1 MSDQT
6 ATALASALGEG
17 FGKGLIAGISG
28 TVVIALFFAFLWIR
42 YPNNVKLVF
51 AQIWDV
57 LSIVFGS
64 VAERHYIVNHLEA
77 KVGKGIEKLNQ
88 KVDGLDA
95 EQIKITLVR
104 DATRD
109 AFIRDRVLIMRLQ
122 KKENHGEN
130 MANVA
135 FLYSQHLYAKVDPS
149 LNQTQQEA
157 VRLYTAKSILKSVGQ
172 EGLQELSENFYQP
185 VIARNTYIQ
194 ALLNQLEAIDN
205 KGLFFSVFIQEMVFL
220 GNKVLFRQRAKGVHE
235 EVTKFIQ
242 FLVKF
247 ANRAR
252 GDESGELDFR
262 SQNIKVSFI
271 LAALKEKREADA
283 TQDYITRVKS
293 LLPRDTESYYFMG
306 WGDNIGFV
314 RKVAEAVCV
323 ELSHLELKREK
334 GYERTFEDGR
344 VIDAMCILVRNRKI
358 ANLVEA
364 PKAQPQNVAAR
375 PPSGKAQPA
384 RVFASGKIAPSSQI
398 QRPRS

>member
-1 MSDQT
+1 MTDQT

-28 TVVIALFFAFLWIR
+28 TVVITIFFGFLWIR

-51 AQIWDV
+51 AQIWS
-57 LSIVFGS
+57 LLTIVFGS

-95 EQIKITLVR
+95 EQIRITLVR
-104 DATRD
+104 DGTRD

-122 KKENHGEN
+122 KKDNHGEN

-135 FLYSQHLYAKVDPS
+135 FLYSQHLYSKVDPS

-172 EGLQELSENFYQP
+172 EGLQELSENFYRP
-185 VIARNTYIQ
+185 VITKNTYIQ
-194 ALLNQLEAIDN
+194 ALLNQLETIDS

-235 EVTKFIQ
+235 EVTKFTQ

-252 GDESGELDFR
+252 GDEAGELDFR

-314 RKVAEAVCV
+314 RKVAEAVCT

-334 GYERTFEDGR
+334 GYERAFEDGR
-344 VIDAMCILVRNRKI
+344 VIDAMCILIRNRKI
-358 ANLVEA
+358 ANLVESQ
-364 PKAQPQNVAAR
+364 KTQPQAEVARIPGGKSLPTKAFGPRKAR
-375 PPSGKAQPA
+375 
-384 RVFASGKIAPSSQI
+384 PSSQI
-398 QRPRS
+398 QSPIS